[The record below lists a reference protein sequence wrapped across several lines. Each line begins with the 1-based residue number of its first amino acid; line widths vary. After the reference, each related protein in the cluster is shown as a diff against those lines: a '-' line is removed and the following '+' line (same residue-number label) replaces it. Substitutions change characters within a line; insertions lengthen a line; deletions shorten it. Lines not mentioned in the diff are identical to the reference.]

1 MHTHS
6 HFLFELPTR
15 IEFGSGSLAFLGQR
29 VTELG
34 GSRVLLVTD
43 EVLAAIGIADRVT
56 AVLDEAK
63 IEHVLFTA
71 IEPEPDAAG
80 VQAGAEL
87 LASEGCDIVVAVG
100 GGSVL
105 DSGKGIALMSRN
117 PGHIRDYA
125 GLGVPTRKG
134 VPVISIPT
142 TAGTGSEATIWA
154 VISEKTNK
162 IKYGVG
168 GPHMTSDLAL
178 CDPDLS
184 VTLPPRLTA
193 VTGLDALAHA
203 LESYVNRATQPISE
217 ALSEKSME
225 LVAHSLREAVWS
237 GTSLSARS
245 DMLLAST
252 MAACAFNSTR
262 LGLAHALAM
271 PLGAKAKI
279 PHGDVVS
286 ILLPEVMKFNVVGN
300 LEKFARI
307 ARIFGEPVEGLS
319 LRAAADAGVAAVEQ
333 LVNDVAAPR
342 SLGDYGVRV
351 EDLPALAEEGMQS
364 GAGNIVVNPR
374 ATTAADLVGIMRRS
388 L

>member
-1 MHTHS
+1 MGAHS
-6 HFLFELPTR
+6 HFIFELPTR
-15 IEFGSGSLAFLGQR
+15 IEFGSGSLANLGQR
-29 VTELG
+29 VADLG
-34 GSRVLLVTD
+34 GTRVLVVTD
-43 EVLAAIGIADRVT
+43 EVLAGIGIADRVT
-56 AVLDEAK
+56 SVLDEAK
-63 IEHVLFTA
+63 IEHVLFTG

-87 LASEGCDIVVAVG
+87 LAAEGCDLVVAIG

-125 GLGVPTRKG
+125 GLGADSRKG
-134 VPVISIPT
+134 VPVIAIPT

-154 VISEKTNK
+154 VISEKTSK

-178 CDPDLS
+178 LDPDLS

-203 LESYVNRATQPISE
+203 LESYVNRATQPFSE

-225 LVAHSLREAVWS
+225 LVARSLRTAVW
-237 GTSLSARS
+237 GGNDLAARS

-252 MAACAFNSTR
+252 LAAAAFNSTR

-286 ILLPEVMKFNVVGN
+286 ILLPEVNRFNVVGN

-307 ARIFGEPVEGLS
+307 ARIFGESVEGMS
-319 LRAAADAGVAAVEQ
+319 LRTAADAGVAVVEQ
-333 LVNDVAAPR
+333 LVTDVAAPR
-342 SLGDYGVRV
+342 KLSEYGVTP
-351 EDLPALAEEGMQS
+351 EDLPELAEDAMRS

-374 ATTAADLVGIMRRS
+374 ATTAADLVGIMRRA

>member
-1 MHTHS
+1 MRAHS
-6 HFLFELPTR
+6 HFMFELPTK
-15 IEFGSGSLAFLGQR
+15 IEFGSGSLAYLGQR

-34 GSRVLLVTD
+34 GSRVLVVTD
-43 EVLAAIGIADRVT
+43 EVLASIGIADRVT
-56 AVLDEAK
+56 SVLDEAK

-80 VQAGAEL
+80 VHAGAEL
-87 LASEGCDIVVAVG
+87 LAAEGCDVVVAVG

-105 DSGKGIALMSRN
+105 DSGKAIALMGRN

-125 GLGVPTRKG
+125 GLGVQTQKG
-134 VPVISIPT
+134 VPVIAVPT

-154 VISEKTNK
+154 VISEKSSRV
-162 IKYGVG
+162 KYGVG

-178 CDPDLS
+178 LDPDLS

-203 LESYVNRATQPISE
+203 LESYVNKATQPISE

-225 LVAHSLREAVWS
+225 LVARSLREAVWQ
-237 GTSLSARS
+237 GDALAARS

-252 MAACAFNSTR
+252 LAACAFNPTR

-286 ILLPEVMKFNVVGN
+286 ILLPEVNRFNVVGN
-300 LEKFARI
+300 QEKFARI
-307 ARIFGEPVEGLS
+307 ARIFGEPVDGIS
-319 LRAAADAGVAAVEQ
+319 LRAAAELGVAAVDQ
-333 LVNDVAAPR
+333 LVADVAAPR
-342 SLGDYGVRV
+342 KLGDYGVSV
-351 EDLPALAEEGMQS
+351 EDLPGFAEEAMTS
-364 GAGNIVVNPR
+364 GNIAVNPR
-374 ATTAADLVGIMRRS
+374 FTTANDLVGIMRRS

>member
-1 MHTHS
+1 MGAHS
-6 HFLFELPTR
+6 HFMFELPTR
-15 IEFGSGSLAFLGQR
+15 IEFGSGSLANLGRR
-29 VTELG
+29 VTDLG
-34 GSRVLLVTD
+34 GSRVLVVTD
-43 EVLAAIGIADRVT
+43 EVLASIGIADRVT
-56 AVLDEAK
+56 AVLEEAK
-63 IEHVLFTA
+63 LEHVLFTA

-87 LASEGCDIVVAVG
+87 LAAEGCDVVVAVG

-105 DSGKGIALMSRN
+105 DSGKAIALMGRN

-125 GLGVPTRKG
+125 GLGVQTQKG
-134 VPVISIPT
+134 VPVIAVPT

-154 VISEKTNK
+154 VISEKSSK

-178 CDPDLS
+178 LDPDLS

-203 LESYVNRATQPISE
+203 LESYVNKATQPISE

-225 LVAHSLREAVWS
+225 LVARSLRGAVWQ
-237 GTSLSARS
+237 GDALAARS

-252 MAACAFNSTR
+252 LAACAFNSTR

-286 ILLPEVMKFNVVGN
+286 ILLPEVNRFNVVGN
-300 LEKFARI
+300 PRKFANI
-307 ARIFGEPVEGLS
+307 ARIFGEPVDGLS
-319 LRAAADAGVAAVEQ
+319 LRAAADAGVAAVDQ
-333 LVNDVAAPR
+333 LVTDVAAPR
-342 SLGDYGVRV
+342 KLGDYGVTPA
-351 EDLPALAEEGMQS
+351 DLPALAEEAMTS
-364 GAGNIVVNPR
+364 GNIAVNPR
-374 ATTAADLVGIMRRS
+374 ITTANDLVGIMRRS

>member
-1 MHTHS
+1 VGAHS
-6 HFLFELPTR
+6 HFMFELPTR
-15 IEFGSGSLAFLGQR
+15 IEFGSGSLAYLGQR
-29 VTELG
+29 VTDLG
-34 GSRVLLVTD
+34 GSRVLVVTD
-43 EVLAAIGIADRVT
+43 EMLAAIGIADRVT
-56 AVLDEAK
+56 SVLDEAK
-63 IEHVLFTA
+63 VEHVLFTA

-87 LASEGCDIVVAVG
+87 LAAEGCDVVVAVG

-105 DSGKGIALMSRN
+105 DSGKAIALMGRN

-125 GLGVPTRKG
+125 GLGVQTEKG
-134 VPVISIPT
+134 VPVIAVPT

-154 VISEKTNK
+154 VISEKSSK

-178 CDPDLS
+178 LDPDLS

-203 LESYVNRATQPISE
+203 LESYVNKATQPISE

-225 LVAHSLREAVWS
+225 LVARSLRGAVWQ
-237 GTSLSARS
+237 GDALAARS

-252 MAACAFNSTR
+252 LAACAFNSTR

-286 ILLPEVMKFNVVGN
+286 ILLSEVNRFNVVGN
-300 LEKFARI
+300 PEKFARI
-307 ARIFGEPVEGLS
+307 ARIFGEPVDGLS

-333 LVNDVAAPR
+333 LVTDVAAPR
-342 SLGDYGVRV
+342 KLGDYGVTV
-351 EDLPALAEEGMQS
+351 EDLPALAEEAMTS
-364 GAGNIVVNPR
+364 GNIAVNPR
-374 ATTAADLVGIMRRS
+374 ITTANDLVGIMRRS

>member
-1 MHTHS
+1 VGAHN
-6 HFLFELPTR
+6 HFMFELPTR
-15 IEFGSGSLAFLGQR
+15 IEFGSGSLAHLGQR

-34 GSRVLLVTD
+34 GSRVLVVTD

-56 AVLDEAK
+56 SVLDEAK

-87 LASEGCDIVVAVG
+87 LAAEGCDVVVAVG

-105 DSGKGIALMSRN
+105 DSGKAIALMGRN

-125 GLGVPTRKG
+125 GLGVQTQKG
-134 VPVISIPT
+134 VPVIAVPT

-154 VISEKTNK
+154 VISEKSSK
-162 IKYGVG
+162 VKYGVG

-178 CDPDLS
+178 LDPELS

-203 LESYVNRATQPISE
+203 LESYVNKATQPISE

-225 LVAHSLREAVWS
+225 LVARSLRGAVWQ
-237 GTSLSARS
+237 GDAVAARS

-252 MAACAFNSTR
+252 LAACAFNPTR

-286 ILLPEVMKFNVVGN
+286 ILLPEVNRFNVVGN
-300 LEKFARI
+300 PEKFARI
-307 ARIFGEPVEGLS
+307 ARIFGEPVDGLS
-319 LRAAADAGVAAVEQ
+319 LRAAADAGVAAVDQ
-333 LVNDVAAPR
+333 LVTDVAAPR
-342 SLGDYGVRV
+342 KLGDYGVTV
-351 EDLPALAEEGMQS
+351 EDLPSLAEEAMTS
-364 GAGNIVVNPR
+364 GNIAVNPR
-374 ATTAADLVGIMRRS
+374 ITTANDLVGIMRRS

>member
-1 MHTHS
+1 MHS
-6 HFLFELPTR
+6 HGHFIFELPTR
-15 IEFGSGSLAFLGQR
+15 IEFGSGSLAHLGQR
-29 VTELG
+29 VTDLG
-34 GSRVLLVTD
+34 GTRVLVVTD
-43 EVLAAIGIADRVT
+43 EVLAGIGIAERVT
-56 AVLDEAK
+56 SLLDEAK
-63 IEHVLFTA
+63 IEHVLFA
-71 IEPEPDAAG
+71 EVEAEPDAAG
-80 VQAGAEL
+80 VHRGVEL
-87 LASEGCDIVVAVG
+87 LASEGCDLVVAVG

-105 DSGKGIALMSRN
+105 DTGKAISLVSRN

-125 GLGVPTRKG
+125 GLGIPTQKG
-134 VPVISIPT
+134 VPVIAIPT

-162 IKYGVG
+162 VKYGVG

-178 CDPDLS
+178 CDPDLT

-203 LESYVNRATQPISE
+203 LESYVNKATQPFSE

-225 LVAHSLREAVWS
+225 LVARSLRDAVW
-237 GTSLSARS
+237 GGDTLAARS

-252 MAACAFNSTR
+252 MAAAAFNSTR

-286 ILLPEVMKFNVVGN
+286 ILLPEVMRFNVVGN
-300 LEKFARI
+300 LTKFARI

-319 LRAAADAGVAAVEQ
+319 LRDAADAGVAAVEQ
-333 LVNDVAAPR
+333 VVTDVAAPR
-342 SLGDYGVRV
+342 RLGDYGVTV
-351 EDLPALAEEGMQS
+351 EDLPSLAEEAMKS
-364 GAGNIVVNPR
+364 AGNIQVNPR
-374 ATTAADLVGIMRRS
+374 ATNAADLVGIMTRS

>member
-1 MHTHS
+1 M
-6 HFLFELPTR
+6 FELPTR
-15 IEFGSGSLAFLGQR
+15 IEFGSGSLANLGQR
-29 VTELG
+29 VADLG
-34 GSRVLLVTD
+34 GTRVLVVTD
-43 EVLAAIGIADRVT
+43 EVLAAIGIADRAT
-56 AVLDEAK
+56 AVLDDAK
-63 IEHVLFTA
+63 IEHVLFTG

-87 LASEGCDIVVAVG
+87 LNAEGCDLVVAIG

-125 GLGVPTRKG
+125 GLGADSRKG
-134 VPVISIPT
+134 VPVIAIPT

-154 VISEKTNK
+154 VISEKTSK

-178 CDPDLS
+178 LDPDLS

-203 LESYVNRATQPISE
+203 QESYVNRATQPFSE
-217 ALSEKSME
+217 ALSEKSIE
-225 LVAHSLREAVWS
+225 LVARSLRTAVW
-237 GTSLSARS
+237 GGNDLAARS

-252 MAACAFNSTR
+252 LAACAFNSTR

-286 ILLPEVMKFNVVGN
+286 ILLPEVNRFNVVGN

-307 ARIFGEPVEGLS
+307 ARLFGEPVEGMT

-333 LVNDVAAPR
+333 LVTDVAAPR
-342 SLGDYGVRV
+342 KLGDYGVTAA
-351 EDLPALAEEGMQS
+351 DLPALAEEAMKS

-374 ATTAADLVGIMRRS
+374 ATTAADLEGIMRRV

>member
-1 MHTHS
+1 VGAHS
-6 HFLFELPTR
+6 HFMFELPTR
-15 IEFGSGSLAFLGQR
+15 IEFGSGSLAYLGQR
-29 VTELG
+29 VTDLG
-34 GSRVLLVTD
+34 GSRVLVVTD
-43 EVLAAIGIADRVT
+43 EVLASIGIADRVMS
-56 AVLDEAK
+56 VLDEAK

-87 LASEGCDIVVAVG
+87 LAAEGCDVVVAVG

-105 DSGKGIALMSRN
+105 DSGKAIALMGRN

-125 GLGVPTRKG
+125 GLGVQTQKG
-134 VPVISIPT
+134 VPVIAVPT

-154 VISEKTNK
+154 VISEKSSK

-178 CDPDLS
+178 LDPDLS

-203 LESYVNRATQPISE
+203 LESYVNKATQPISE
-217 ALSEKSME
+217 ALAEKSME
-225 LVAHSLREAVWS
+225 LVARSLRGAVWQ
-237 GTSLSARS
+237 GNALDARS

-252 MAACAFNSTR
+252 LAACAFNSTR

-286 ILLPEVMKFNVVGN
+286 ILLPEVNRFNVVGN
-300 LEKFARI
+300 PEKFARI
-307 ARIFGEPVEGLS
+307 ARIFGEPVDGLS
-319 LRAAADAGVAAVEQ
+319 LRAAADAGVAAVDQ
-333 LVNDVAAPR
+333 LVTDVAAPR
-342 SLGDYGVRV
+342 KLGDYGVTV
-351 EDLPALAEEGMQS
+351 EDLPALAEEAMTS
-364 GAGNIVVNPR
+364 GNIAVNPR
-374 ATTAADLVGIMRRS
+374 ITTANDLVGIMRRS

>member
-1 MHTHS
+1 VHTHS

-15 IEFGSGSLAFLGQR
+15 IEFGSGSLSNLGQR
-29 VTELG
+29 VAELG
-34 GSRVLLVTD
+34 GSRVLLVAD
-43 EVLAAIGIADRVT
+43 EVLAAIGLVDRVT
-56 AVLDEAK
+56 DVLDDAK
-63 IEHVLFTA
+63 IEYVVFTD

-80 VQAGAEL
+80 VQAGAER
-87 LASEGCDIVVAVG
+87 LAAEGCDLVVAVG

-105 DSGKGIALMSRN
+105 DSGKAIALMSRN

-125 GLGVPTRKG
+125 GLGVQSQKG
-134 VPVISIPT
+134 VPVIAIPT

-154 VISEKTNK
+154 VISEKTSK
-162 IKYGVG
+162 VKYGVG

-203 LESYVNRATQPISE
+203 LESYVNKATQPISE

-225 LVAHSLREAVWS
+225 LVARSLREAVWQ
-237 GTSLSARS
+237 GDALGARS

-252 MAACAFNSTR
+252 LAACAFNSTR

-286 ILLPEVMKFNVVGN
+286 ILLPEVMRFNVVGN
-300 LEKFARI
+300 PQKFANI
-307 ARIFGEPVEGLS
+307 ARIFGEPVQGLS

-333 LVNDVAAPR
+333 LVTDVAAPR
-342 SLGDYGVRV
+342 KLGDYGVEV
-351 EDLPALAEEGMQS
+351 DDLQAMADEAMTS
-364 GAGNIVVNPR
+364 GNIAVNPR
-374 ATTAADLVGIMRRS
+374 ITTATDLVGIMRRC

>member
-1 MHTHS
+1 VGAHS
-6 HFLFELPTR
+6 HFMFELPTR
-15 IEFGSGSLAFLGQR
+15 IEFGSGSLANLGRR
-29 VTELG
+29 VTDLG
-34 GSRVLLVTD
+34 GSRVLVVTD
-43 EVLAAIGIADRVT
+43 EVLASIGIADRVI
-56 AVLDEAK
+56 AVLEEAK
-63 IEHVLFTA
+63 LEHVLFTA

-87 LASEGCDIVVAVG
+87 LGAEGCDVVVAVG

-105 DSGKGIALMSRN
+105 DSGKAIALMGRN

-125 GLGVPTRKG
+125 GLGVQTQKG
-134 VPVISIPT
+134 VPVIAVPT

-154 VISEKTNK
+154 VISEKARK

-178 CDPDLS
+178 LDPDLS

-203 LESYVNRATQPISE
+203 LESYVNKATQPISE

-225 LVAHSLREAVWS
+225 LVARSLRGAVWQ
-237 GTSLSARS
+237 GDALAARS

-252 MAACAFNSTR
+252 LAACAFNSTR

-286 ILLPEVMKFNVVGN
+286 ILLSEVNRFNVVGN
-300 LEKFARI
+300 PQKFANI
-307 ARIFGEPVEGLS
+307 ARIFGEPVDGLS
-319 LRAAADAGVAAVEQ
+319 LRAAADAGVAAVDQ
-333 LVNDVAAPR
+333 LVTDVAAPR
-342 SLGDYGVRV
+342 KLGDYGVTPA
-351 EDLPALAEEGMQS
+351 DLPALAEEAMTS
-364 GAGNIVVNPR
+364 GNIAVNPR
-374 ATTAADLVGIMRRS
+374 ITTANDLVGIMRRS

>member
-1 MHTHS
+1 VGAHN
-6 HFLFELPTR
+6 HFMFELPTR
-15 IEFGSGSLAFLGQR
+15 IEFGSGSLAHIGQR

-34 GSRVLLVTD
+34 GSRVLVVTD
-43 EVLAAIGIADRVT
+43 EVLATIGIADRVT
-56 AVLDEAK
+56 SVLDEAK

-87 LASEGCDIVVAVG
+87 LAAEGCDVVVAVG

-105 DSGKGIALMSRN
+105 DSGKAIALMGRN

-125 GLGVPTRKG
+125 GLGVQTQKG
-134 VPVISIPT
+134 VPVIAVPT

-154 VISEKTNK
+154 VISEKSSK
-162 IKYGVG
+162 VKYGVG

-178 CDPDLS
+178 LDPELS

-203 LESYVNRATQPISE
+203 LESYVNKATQPISE

-225 LVAHSLREAVWS
+225 LVARSLRGAVWQ
-237 GTSLSARS
+237 GDALAARS

-252 MAACAFNSTR
+252 LAACAFNPTR

-286 ILLPEVMKFNVVGN
+286 ILLPEVNRFNVVGN
-300 LEKFARI
+300 QEKFARI
-307 ARIFGEPVEGLS
+307 ARIFGEPVDGLS
-319 LRAAADAGVAAVEQ
+319 LRAAAEAGVTAVDQ
-333 LVNDVAAPR
+333 LVTDVAAPR
-342 SLGDYGVRV
+342 RLGDYGVAV
-351 EDLPALAEEGMQS
+351 EDLPALAEEAMTS
-364 GAGNIVVNPR
+364 GNIAVNPR
-374 ATTAADLVGIMRRS
+374 ITTADDLVGIMRRS

>member
-1 MHTHS
+1 MHTNQ

-15 IEFGSGSLAFLGQR
+15 IEFGSGSLSNLPQR

-34 GSRVLLVTD
+34 GGRVLVVTD
-43 EVLAAIGIADRVT
+43 EVLAAIGLVDRVT
-56 AVLDEAK
+56 SVLEKAEIDC
-63 IEHVLFTA
+63 VVFTEV
-71 IEPEPDAAG
+71 EPEPDAAG
-80 VQAGAEL
+80 VHAGTEL
-87 LASEGCDIVVAVG
+87 LRAESCDIVVAVG

-105 DSGKGIALMSRN
+105 DTGKAIALMSRN

-125 GLGVPTRKG
+125 GLGAETRKG
-134 VPVISIPT
+134 LPMIAVPT

-154 VISEKTNK
+154 VISEKTSK

-168 GPHMTSDLAL
+168 GPHITADLAL
-178 CDPDLS
+178 CDPQLS

-203 LESYVNRATQPISE
+203 LESYVNKATQPISE
-217 ALSEKSME
+217 ALSEKSMQ
-225 LVAHSLREAVWS
+225 LIARSLRDAVWKAD
-237 GTSLSARS
+237 SLAARS

-252 MAACAFNSTR
+252 IAAAAFNSTR

-286 ILLPEVMKFNVVGN
+286 ILLPEVMRFNVLGS
-300 LEKFARI
+300 LDKFAKI
-307 ARIFGEPVEGLS
+307 AGLFGEPVEGLS
-319 LRAAADAGVAAVEQ
+319 LRTAADAGVAAVEQ
-333 LVNDVAAPR
+333 LITDVAAPR
-342 SLGDYGVRV
+342 KLGDYGVKL
-351 EDLPALAEEGMQS
+351 EDLPTLAEEAMKS

-374 ATTAADLVGIMRRS
+374 QAAAGDLEGIMRRS

>member
-1 MHTHS
+1 VGDHS
-6 HFLFELPTR
+6 HFMFELPTR
-15 IEFGSGSLAFLGQR
+15 IEFGSGSLAYLGQR
-29 VTELG
+29 VAELG
-34 GSRVLLVTD
+34 GTRVLVVTD
-43 EVLAAIGIADRVT
+43 EVLAAIGLADRIT
-56 AVLDEAK
+56 SVLDEAK

-87 LASEGCDIVVAVG
+87 LAAEACDVVVAVG

-105 DSGKGIALMSRN
+105 DSGKAIALMGRN

-125 GLGVPTRKG
+125 GLGVQTQKG
-134 VPVISIPT
+134 VPVIAVPT

-154 VISEKTNK
+154 VISEKSSK
-162 IKYGVG
+162 VKYGVG

-178 CDPDLS
+178 LDPDLS

-203 LESYVNRATQPISE
+203 LESYVNKATQPISE

-225 LVAHSLREAVWS
+225 LVARSLRGAVWQ
-237 GTSLSARS
+237 GDALAARS

-252 MAACAFNSTR
+252 LAACAFNSTR

-286 ILLPEVMKFNVVGN
+286 ILLPEVNRFNVVGN
-300 LEKFARI
+300 QEKFARI
-307 ARIFGEPVEGLS
+307 ARIFGEPVDGLS

-333 LVNDVAAPR
+333 LVTDVAAPR
-342 SLGDYGVRV
+342 RLGDYGVAA
-351 EDLPALAEEGMQS
+351 EDLPALAEEAMTS
-364 GAGNIVVNPR
+364 GNIAVNPR
-374 ATTAADLVGIMRRS
+374 ITTADDLVGIMRRS

>member
-1 MHTHS
+1 VHTHS

-15 IEFGSGSLAFLGQR
+15 IEFGSGSLSNLGQR

-34 GSRVLLVTD
+34 GTRVLLVAD
-43 EVLAAIGIADRVT
+43 EVLAAIGLVDRVT
-56 AVLDEAK
+56 DVLDDAK
-63 IEHVLFTA
+63 IEYVVFTD

-80 VQAGAEL
+80 VHAGAER
-87 LASEGCDIVVAVG
+87 LAAEGCDLVVAVG

-105 DSGKGIALMSRN
+105 DSGKAIALMSRN

-125 GLGVPTRKG
+125 GLGVQSQKG
-134 VPVISIPT
+134 VPVIAIPT

-154 VISEKTNK
+154 VISEKSSK
-162 IKYGVG
+162 VKYGVG

-203 LESYVNRATQPISE
+203 LESYVNKATQPISE

-225 LVAHSLREAVWS
+225 LVARSLREAVWQ
-237 GTSLSARS
+237 GDALGARS

-252 MAACAFNSTR
+252 LAACAFNSTR

-286 ILLPEVMKFNVVGN
+286 ILLPEVMRFNVVGN
-300 LEKFARI
+300 PHKFANI

-333 LVNDVAAPR
+333 LVTDVAAPR
-342 SLGDYGVRV
+342 KLGDYGVEV
-351 EDLPALAEEGMQS
+351 DDLQAMAEEAMTS
-364 GAGNIVVNPR
+364 GNIAVNPR
-374 ATTAADLVGIMRRS
+374 ITTAADLVGIMRRS

>member
-1 MHTHS
+1 VGAHS
-6 HFLFELPTR
+6 HFMFELPTR
-15 IEFGSGSLAFLGQR
+15 IEFGSGSLANLGRR
-29 VTELG
+29 VTDLG
-34 GSRVLLVTD
+34 GSRVLVVTD
-43 EVLAAIGIADRVT
+43 EVLASIGIADRVI
-56 AVLDEAK
+56 AVLEEAK
-63 IEHVLFTA
+63 LEHVLFTG

-80 VQAGAEL
+80 VEAGAQM
-87 LASEGCDIVVAVG
+87 LAAEGCDVVVAVG

-105 DSGKGIALMSRN
+105 DSGKAIALMGRN

-125 GLGVPTRKG
+125 GLGVQTEKG
-134 VPVISIPT
+134 VPVIAVPT

-154 VISEKTNK
+154 VISEKARK

-178 CDPDLS
+178 LDPDLS

-203 LESYVNRATQPISE
+203 LESYVNKATQPISE

-225 LVAHSLREAVWS
+225 LVARSLRGAVWQ
-237 GTSLSARS
+237 GDALAARS

-252 MAACAFNSTR
+252 LAACAFNSTR

-286 ILLPEVMKFNVVGN
+286 ILLSEVNRFNVVGN
-300 LEKFARI
+300 PQKFANI
-307 ARIFGEPVEGLS
+307 ARIFGEPVDGLS
-319 LRAAADAGVAAVEQ
+319 LRAAADAGVAAVDQ
-333 LVNDVAAPR
+333 LVTDVAAPR
-342 SLGDYGVRV
+342 KLGDYGVTPA
-351 EDLPALAEEGMQS
+351 DLPALAEEAMTS
-364 GAGNIVVNPR
+364 GNIAVNPR
-374 ATTAADLVGIMRRS
+374 ITTANDLVGIMRRS

>member
-1 MHTHS
+1 MGAHS
-6 HFLFELPTR
+6 HFMFELPTR
-15 IEFGSGSLAFLGQR
+15 IEFGSGSLANLGRR
-29 VTELG
+29 VTDLG
-34 GSRVLLVTD
+34 GSRVLVVTD
-43 EVLAAIGIADRVT
+43 EVLASIGIADRVT
-56 AVLDEAK
+56 AVLEEAK
-63 IEHVLFTA
+63 LEHVLFTA

-87 LASEGCDIVVAVG
+87 LAADGCDVVVAVG

-105 DSGKGIALMSRN
+105 DSGKAIALMGRN

-125 GLGVPTRKG
+125 GLGVQTQKG
-134 VPVISIPT
+134 VPVIAVPT

-154 VISEKTNK
+154 VISEKASK

-178 CDPDLS
+178 LDPDLS

-203 LESYVNRATQPISE
+203 LESYVNKATQPISE

-225 LVAHSLREAVWS
+225 LVARSLRGAVWQ
-237 GTSLSARS
+237 GDALAARS

-252 MAACAFNSTR
+252 LAACAFNSTR

-286 ILLPEVMKFNVVGN
+286 ILLPEVNRFNVVGN
-300 LEKFARI
+300 PRKFANI
-307 ARIFGEPVEGLS
+307 ARIFGEPVDGLS
-319 LRAAADAGVAAVEQ
+319 LRAAADAGVAAVDQ
-333 LVNDVAAPR
+333 LVTDVAAPR
-342 SLGDYGVRV
+342 KLGDYGVTPA
-351 EDLPALAEEGMQS
+351 DLPALAEEAMTS
-364 GAGNIVVNPR
+364 GNIAVNPR
-374 ATTAADLVGIMRRS
+374 ITTANDLVGIMRRS

>member
-15 IEFGSGSLAFLGQR
+15 IEFGSGSLSNLGQR
-29 VTELG
+29 VAELG
-34 GSRVLLVTD
+34 GSRVLLVAD
-43 EVLAAIGIADRVT
+43 EVLAAIGLVDRVT
-56 AVLDEAK
+56 DVLEDAK
-63 IEHVLFTA
+63 IEYVVFTD
-71 IEPEPDAAG
+71 IEPEPDAVG
-80 VQAGAEL
+80 VQAGAER
-87 LASEGCDIVVAVG
+87 LAAEGCDLVVAVG

-105 DSGKGIALMSRN
+105 DSGKAIALMSRN

-125 GLGVPTRKG
+125 GLGVQSQKG
-134 VPVISIPT
+134 VPVIAIPT

-154 VISEKTNK
+154 VISEKTSK
-162 IKYGVG
+162 VKYGVG

-203 LESYVNRATQPISE
+203 LESYVNKATQPISE

-225 LVAHSLREAVWS
+225 LVARSLREAVWQ
-237 GTSLSARS
+237 GDALGARS

-252 MAACAFNSTR
+252 LAACAFNSTR

-286 ILLPEVMKFNVVGN
+286 ILLPEVMRFNVVGN
-300 LEKFARI
+300 PQKFANI
-307 ARIFGEPVEGLS
+307 ARIFGEPVQGLS

-333 LVNDVAAPR
+333 LVTDVAAPR
-342 SLGDYGVRV
+342 KLGDYGVEV
-351 EDLPALAEEGMQS
+351 DDLQAMAEEAMTS
-364 GAGNIVVNPR
+364 GNIAVNPR
-374 ATTAADLVGIMRRS
+374 ITTATDLVGIMRRC